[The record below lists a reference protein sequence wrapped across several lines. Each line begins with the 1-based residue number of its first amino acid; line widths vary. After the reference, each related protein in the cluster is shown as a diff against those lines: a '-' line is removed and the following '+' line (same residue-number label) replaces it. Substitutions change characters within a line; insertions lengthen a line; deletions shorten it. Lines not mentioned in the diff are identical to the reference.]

1 MRSLVP
7 ISIVMLSLAG
17 GAASAQDTTV
27 RSRTTV
33 KADDAR
39 VMTMSG
45 CLRQDAVGIFRLVG
59 AIAGTGDKV
68 QTKSKVKTDVDR
80 DDVTVKGKTKTKVD
94 DGAVATAGAMSTY
107 VLVPDSSVD
116 LASHV
121 GHQVQVSTIAVEAGH
136 GDADVK
142 IKDKTKVNPD
152 DAPSTTARSKTKLE
166 LPKSPA
172 GSYTVVS
179 VTPLAGTCRS
189 E

>member
-7 ISIVMLSLAG
+7 ISFVVLSLAG

-27 RSRTTV
+27 KSRTTV

-45 CLRQDAVGIFRLVG
+45 CLREDALGNFRLVG
-59 AIAGTGDKV
+59 TVAGTGDKV

-80 DDVTVKGKTKTKVD
+80 DDVTVKGKTRTKAD
-94 DGAVATAGAMSTY
+94 DGAVATAGVMSTY
-107 VLVPDSSVD
+107 VLVPDNNVD

-121 GHQVQVSTIAVEAGH
+121 GHQVQVSAIAVEAGH

-142 IKDKTKVNPD
+142 IKDKTKVDPENAPD
-152 DAPSTTARSKTKLE
+152 AKSQSKTKLE
-166 LPKSPA
+166 LPRSPA
-172 GSYTVVS
+172 GQYTVMS
-179 VTPLAGTCRS
+179 ITSTGTRCAY
-189 E
+189 